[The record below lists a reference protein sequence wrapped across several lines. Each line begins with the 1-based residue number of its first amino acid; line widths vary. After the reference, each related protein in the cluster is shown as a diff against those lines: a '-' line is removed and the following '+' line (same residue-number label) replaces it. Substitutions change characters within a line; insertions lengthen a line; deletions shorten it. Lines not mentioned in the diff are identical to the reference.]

1 MRLFLVEVVAIG
13 GAEALAAFVFVLFLF
28 LLFPPVV
35 SIFLPP
41 PLALLPFLFA
51 SAFVLVLFLE
61 DADDEEVA
69 DVPALSDF
77 LLPALALALA
87 LPPPPPKKEK
97 SDVCCL
103 LPVPLLLLMLQ
114 REEVSLPVI

>member
-1 MRLFLVEVVAIG
+1 MRLFLVEVVATG
-13 GAEALAAFVFVLFLF
+13 GAEALAAFVFVLFLL
-28 LLFPPVV
+28 LLFPPAV
-35 SIFLPP
+35 SIFLAP
-41 PLALLPFLFA
+41 PLALHVVPFLLA

-77 LLPALALALA
+77 LLPELALA

>member
-1 MRLFLVEVVAIG
+1 MRLFLVEVVAIV

-77 LLPALALALA
+77 LLPALALAL
-87 LPPPPPKKEK
+87 PPPPPKKEK

-114 REEVSLPVI
+114 PEEAR